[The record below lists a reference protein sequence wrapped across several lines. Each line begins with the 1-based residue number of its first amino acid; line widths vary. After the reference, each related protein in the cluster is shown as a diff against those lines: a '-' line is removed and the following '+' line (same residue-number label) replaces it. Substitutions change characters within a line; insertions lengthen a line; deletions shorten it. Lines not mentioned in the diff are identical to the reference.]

1 MQMTL
6 SPGATSLQQRRA
18 ARGDAGVDRSGD
30 PLGFGGVEGPRHV
43 EIARD
48 FEGVPDERAA
58 FFIYEGSGL
67 ATSRDCRVSMQGMGG
82 ARGRGRS
89 GAVGQ
94 YKKEGDSKKR
104 RKENNNGK
112 GLKLHELVSFW
123 ELPVLPGNFPV
134 TSR

>member
-82 ARGRGRS
+82 ARGRGVRRQS
-89 GAVGQ
+89 AIAREPISCGAPAACIDDTRGTH
-94 YKKEGDSKKR
+94 S
-104 RKENNNGK
+104 
-112 GLKLHELVSFW
+112 SSW
-123 ELPVLPGNFPV
+123 ESA
-134 TSR
+134 SRA